1 MKRKK
6 RKTSNLF
13 SFSLEFSE
21 VKIPMGRSLL
31 IVSVISGAVS
41 VVRLLSNLF
50 VIYVTLGWTVWRA
63 KRAFVK
69 ELVRAGIPKEDARRM
84 GDRYAAL
91 KDETLNALKT
101 QGFSFGSFFS
111 QKRVDESSDEK
122 RFQVLG
128 VKL

>member
-1 MKRKK
+1 
-6 RKTSNLF
+6 
-13 SFSLEFSE
+13 
-21 VKIPMGRSLL
+21 MGRSLL

-63 KRAFVK
+63 KRAFEK
-69 ELVRAGIPKEDARRM
+69 ELVKAGMPREDAQRM
-84 GDRYAAL
+84 GARYAAV

-101 QGFSFGSFFS
+101 RAFSFGSFFDQS
-111 QKRVDESSDEK
+111 SVGESLDEK
-122 RFQVLG
+122 RFQIFG

>member
-1 MKRKK
+1 
-6 RKTSNLF
+6 
-13 SFSLEFSE
+13 
-21 VKIPMGRSLL
+21 MGRSLL

-50 VIYVTLGWTVWRA
+50 VIYVTLGWYVWRA

-69 ELVRAGIPKEDARRM
+69 ELVRAGMSKEDARRM
-84 GDRYAAL
+84 GARYAAL

-101 QGFSFGSFFS
+101 RAFSFGSFF
-111 QKRVDESSDEK
+111 DHNDANESSDEK
-122 RFQVLG
+122 RLQVLG